1 MSRRGFVIPFLLGAV
16 FGVVSLLLL
25 GVEFVFPNGAVVSEK
40 KFEKN
45 FQKVEKLV
53 KTDNKTEDNKT
64 ERR

>member
-1 MSRRGFVIPFLLGAV
+1 MRRRGFVIPFLLGAV
-16 FGVVSLLLL
+16 FGIFSLLPL
-25 GVEFVFPNGAVVSEK
+25 GVKFVFPNGAVVSEK

-53 KTDNKTEDNKT
+53 KTDNTDNKT